1 MQMPCVLTG
10 RLNCDYVDIHL
21 IHRGG
26 EMTQGRNSSIIIKGI
41 GAYAPPK
48 VLLNSDLAKMVNTS
62 DEWILSRTGIRERR
76 IADNGEN
83 CSDMAASAARIAI
96 DRAGVSSDEIDLLI
110 VATMTPDMLFP
121 STACLVQTKLGLRN
135 IPCFDVEAACSGF
148 LYVLD
153 IAQHML
159 RSGNFRHAL
168 IIGSEKI
175 SSILDWSDRSTCV
188 LFGDGAGAAVLGHS
202 DIPGIGVLG
211 TLMAADG
218 AEADI
223 LSMPGGGST
232 EPATVKTVDDRKHYL
247 KMMGREVYKSAIR
260 VMYMSA
266 QSILKQFDLKPD
278 EVSCVIAHQA
288 NKRII
293 EQLSNRLGI
302 PMDRF
307 PINLDRYGNTSAAS
321 IPLVLDEALCNG
333 RIKSGDYVL
342 SIAVGAGLTWAS
354 SLIRWH

>member
-1 MQMPCVLTG
+1 
-10 RLNCDYVDIHL
+10 
-21 IHRGG
+21 
-26 EMTQGRNSSIIIKGI
+26 
-41 GAYAPPK
+41 
-48 VLLNSDLAKMVNTS
+48 
-62 DEWILSRTGIRERR
+62 
-76 IADNGEN
+76 
-83 CSDMAASAARIAI
+83 MAASAARIAI
-96 DRAGVSSDEIDLLI
+96 DRARVSSDEIDLLI

-260 VMYMSA
+260 VMCTSA
-266 QSILKQFDLKPD
+266 QSILKQYDLKPD
-278 EVSCVIAHQA
+278 QVSCVIAHQA

>member
-1 MQMPCVLTG
+1 MTNG
-10 RLNCDYVDIHL
+10 RD
-21 IHRGG
+21 
-26 EMTQGRNSSIIIKGI
+26 SSIIIKGI
-41 GAYAPPK
+41 GAYTPSK
-48 VLLNSDLAKMVNTS
+48 VLLNSDLAKIVNTS

-83 CSDMAASAARIAI
+83 CSDMAANAARIAI
-96 DRAGVSSDEIDLLI
+96 ERAGISSNEIDLLI

-121 STACLVQTKLGLRN
+121 STACLVQAKVGLRS

-148 LYVLD
+148 LYVMD

-202 DIPGIGVLG
+202 NIPDIGILG
-211 TLMAADG
+211 TLLAADG
-218 AEADI
+218 READI
-223 LSMPGGGST
+223 LSMPGGGSK
-232 EPATVKTVDDRKHYL
+232 EPATVKTVDDQRHYL
-247 KMMGREVYKSAIR
+247 KMMGQEVYRSAIR
-260 VMYMSA
+260 VMDSSA
-266 QSILKQFDLKPD
+266 KSILDQYDLEPED
-278 EVSCVIAHQA
+278 ISCVIVHQA

-293 EQLSNRLGI
+293 EKLSTRLGI

-321 IPLVLDEALCNG
+321 IPLVLDEALGNEQ
-333 RIKSGDYVL
+333 IKSGDYVL